1 MTGYSKAE
9 ALGKPLVESFIAQP
23 TQQKVQEILDDALKG
38 NETSNY
44 ELEFRTK
51 TGESR
56 FIVVNATTRR
66 DLESNVVGGKI
77 VV

>member
-9 ALGKPLVESFIAQP
+9 AFGMPLVESFIAQ
-23 TQQKVQEILDDALKG
+23 QIQKKVREILYAALQG

-44 ELEFRTK
+44 ELEFITK

-56 FIVVNATTRR
+56 IVVVNATTRR
-66 DLESNVVGGKI
+66 DLESNVVGGE
-77 VV
+77 